1 MRTVSFQ
8 VVNVFAETRFG
19 GNQLAVIEDAS
30 ALREPELMAICRQF
44 NLSETT
50 FLYPPRQ
57 GGAAKV
63 RIFSP
68 DGEMPFAGHPT
79 LGTAWVVRGLKR
91 LGDAF
96 ELELNVGR
104 IPVRGE
110 GDLWELKANPG
121 TSRPAPANAHLA
133 QMLKIDEAS
142 ILPGARWMN
151 TGTEQLLIP
160 LRDTQA
166 LASVRPELEG
176 LKRHGS
182 NADGRATVSLF
193 VQHGQSVTSRYFWV
207 NQSEVRE
214 DPGTGSACANLGAWL
229 LEQGKR
235 GPATWRIEQGH
246 ATGRINHLGL
256 RLDEHD
262 AVHVAGRVVALM
274 RGTIELD

>member
-1 MRTVSFQ
+1 
-8 VVNVFAETRFG
+8 
-19 GNQLAVIEDAS
+19 
-30 ALREPELMAICRQF
+30 
-44 NLSETT
+44 
-50 FLYPPRQ
+50 
-57 GGAAKV
+57 
-63 RIFSP
+63 
-68 DGEMPFAGHPT
+68 
-79 LGTAWVVRGLKR
+79 
-91 LGDAF
+91 
-96 ELELNVGR
+96 
-104 IPVRGE
+104 
-110 GDLWELKANPG
+110 
-121 TSRPAPANAHLA
+121 
-133 QMLKIDEAS
+133 MLKIDEAS